1 MRGRPAYDEGVEDA
15 PESGGEARV
24 GGDHDVLAGG
34 SAPRHD
40 ARRLHRL
47 KPSSTG
53 AVLGAALLLSVGVGC
68 GQNDDEDGVAESTF
82 AGRIDIDGSS
92 TVEPFTAA
100 AADRFQ
106 DENPGVA
113 VVSSISPSGTGGGF
127 QRFCAGEIDLANA
140 SRPIEND
147 EQRACRAGGIE
158 YLVLQVANDAVTVVV
173 NSENDWADC
182 LETGELEKIWEP
194 GSNVN
199 SWSEVRPEF
208 PDVDL
213 ELFGPGS
220 DSGTLDYF
228 TGEIVGKEGAIRSDY
243 SASEDDYVTVQGVAE
258 AEGGLGYFG
267 LSYFS
272 GNKDRLK
279 ALEVDGGTGCV
290 APSVETAQSGD
301 YALSRP
307 LFIYVKYDALREPPV
322 RAFVEYL
329 LDNAVS
335 LAEEALLVPVTDTQL
350 ERERA
355 EFDEA
360 SGAGGDAAPAPARQA
375 ASR

>member
-1 MRGRPAYDEGVEDA
+1 
-15 PESGGEARV
+15 
-24 GGDHDVLAGG
+24 VLAGG

-40 ARRLHRL
+40 ARRRHRL
-47 KPSSTG
+47 KPSSTW
-53 AVLGAALLLSVGVGC
+53 AVLGAVLLLGVGVGC
-68 GQNDDEDGVAESTF
+68 GQNDDEDGEAASTF

-100 AADRFQ
+100 ASDRFQ

-113 VVSSISPSGTGGGF
+113 VVSSISPAGTGGGF

-199 SWSEVRPEF
+199 NWREVRPEF

-228 TGEIVGKEGAIRSDY
+228 TGEIMGKEGAIRSDY

-258 AEGGLGYFG
+258 AAGGLGYFG

-279 ALEVDGGTGCV
+279 ALDVDGGTGCI

-335 LAEEALLVPVTDTQL
+335 LAEEALLVPVTDSQL

-355 EFDEA
+355 EFEEA